1 MERIQS
7 AIIKAREA
15 RKDQQA
21 AAALADPA
29 PVLTPDLAR
38 VDFAR
43 SDPMLADPIL
53 ADPMWADPMLS
64 DPMLSGPMLADPDA
78 VDPALRAAAA
88 VDTAWRALPAYH
100 PDPKHLERGRCVSF
114 AGGPAAAH
122 FDVMRTKLLQQ
133 IRGKSWRRIA
143 ITSPGPN
150 CGKTMICLNLAFS
163 LARQHDVRCIV
174 IEMDLRRPSM
184 ARILGDTSG
193 HQLAEVLAGKAQAAD
208 HLIGHG
214 RNLGFGTNRKPSPHS
229 AELLQSPEAAAAL
242 DLIEARY
249 QPTLMLFDM
258 PPMQISDDTMAAMG
272 LMDAALLVGA
282 AESTTVAEI
291 DRCEQELATRTNVI
305 GVVLNKCRYLDK
317 SEGYGYG
324 Y

>member
-15 RKDQQA
+15 RRDQQTGA
-21 AAALADPA
+21 ARTGTPNNAAPIHPAQPPVDPLGSGSLG
-29 PVLTPDLAR
+29 PESPGPDPL
-38 VDFAR
+38 DY
-43 SDPMLADPIL
+43 
-53 ADPMWADPMLS
+53 
-64 DPMLSGPMLADPDA
+64 DA
-78 VDPALRAAAA
+78 SAIDPALLAAAD
-88 VDTAWRALPAYH
+88 VDAAWQALPAYH

-114 AGGPAAAH
+114 AGGPTAAH

-133 IRGKSWRRIA
+133 VRGKGWNRIA

-150 CGKTMICLNLAFS
+150 CGKTMITLNLAFS
-163 LARQHDVRCIV
+163 LARQHDVRCLV

-193 HQLAEVLAGKAQAAD
+193 HQISEVLAGRAAAAD

-214 RNLGFGTNRKPSPHS
+214 RNLAFGTNRKPAPRS
-229 AELLQSPEAAAAL
+229 AELLQGPEAAAAL
-242 DLIEARY
+242 EAIEARY

-272 LMDAALLVGA
+272 LMDAALLIGA

-291 DRCEQELATRTNVI
+291 DRCEQDLASRTNVM

-324 Y
+324 YDY

>member
-15 RKDQQA
+15 RKDQPPTGPSAPA
-21 AAALADPA
+21 APSAPVNSAPVNSAPVNSDPINSDPGTPVGFDPA
-29 PVLTPDLAR
+29 
-38 VDFAR
+38 
-43 SDPMLADPIL
+43 SI
-53 ADPMWADPMLS
+53 
-64 DPMLSGPMLADPDA
+64 
-78 VDPALRAAAA
+78 DPALLAAGE
-88 VDTAWRALPAYH
+88 VDAAWRVLPVWR
-100 PDPKHLERGRCVSF
+100 PNPKHLQKKRCVSF
-114 AGGPAAAH
+114 AGGAAAVP
-122 FDVMRTKLLQQ
+122 FDVMRTRLLQQ
-133 IRGKSWRRIA
+133 VRGKGWKRIA
-143 ITSPGPN
+143 ITSPGAN

-184 ARILGDTSG
+184 AGTLGDASG
-193 HQLAEVLAGKAQAAD
+193 HQMAEVLAGKATAAD
-208 HLIGHG
+208 HLIGYG
-214 RNLGFGTNRKPSPHS
+214 SNLAFGTNLRPSPHS
-229 AELLQSPEAAAAL
+229 AELLQGPAAAAAL
-242 DLIEARY
+242 DMIEARY

-258 PPMQISDDTMAAMG
+258 PPMQVSDDTMAAMG

-282 AESTTVAEI
+282 AESTTIAEI
-291 DRCEQELATRTNVI
+291 DRCEQDLAARTNVM

>member
-15 RKDQQA
+15 RRDQQA
-21 AAALADPA
+21 AAQAGQAAAPGPVARATGPVGPAAAAPGPRDLAAADLVPADFAPAA
-29 PVLTPDLAR
+29 PVG
-38 VDFAR
+38 F
-43 SDPMLADPIL
+43 DPSAI
-53 ADPMWADPMLS
+53 
-64 DPMLSGPMLADPDA
+64 
-78 VDPALRAAAA
+78 DPALRAAAE
-88 VDTAWRALPAYH
+88 VDAAWQALPLYR

-114 AGGPAAAH
+114 AGGPAAAP

-133 IRGKSWRRIA
+133 VRGKGWKRIA
-143 ITSPGPN
+143 ITSPGPG
-150 CGKTMICLNLAFS
+150 CGKTMIALNLAFS

-184 ARILGDTSG
+184 ARILGDRSG
-193 HQLAEVLAGKAQAAD
+193 HQVSEALAGRAAVAD

-214 RNLGFGTNRKPSPHS
+214 RNLGFGTNCKPVAHS
-229 AELLQSPEAAAAL
+229 AELLQGPEAVAAL
-242 DLIEARY
+242 DMIEARY

-282 AESTTVAEI
+282 AETTTIAEI
-291 DRCEQELATRTNVI
+291 DRCEQELATRTNVM

-324 Y
+324 YDY

>member
-15 RKDQQA
+15 RRDQEA
-21 AAALADPA
+21 AAQAGAQTMPGPITPGQIMPSQIQSGSAPAHVAPA
-29 PVLTPDLAR
+29 PSAG
-38 VDFAR
+38 F
-43 SDPMLADPIL
+43 DPSAI
-53 ADPMWADPMLS
+53 
-64 DPMLSGPMLADPDA
+64 
-78 VDPALRAAAA
+78 DPALLAAAD
-88 VDTAWRALPAYH
+88 VDAAWQALPAYL
-100 PDPKHLERGRCVSF
+100 PDPRHLERGRCVSF
-114 AGGPAAAH
+114 SGGPAAAH

-133 IRGKSWRRIA
+133 VRGKGWRRIA

-184 ARILGDTSG
+184 ARILGDRSG
-193 HQLAEVLAGKAQAAD
+193 HQVAEVLAGTATAAD

-214 RNLGFGTNRKPSPHS
+214 RNLGFGTNRKPASQS
-229 AELLQSPEAAAAL
+229 AELLQGPAAAAAL
-242 DLIEARY
+242 EAIEVRY

-291 DRCEQELATRTNVI
+291 DRCEQDLATRTNVI

-324 Y
+324 YDY

>member
-1 MERIQS
+1 MVERIQS

-15 RKDQQA
+15 RRDQQA
-21 AAALADPA
+21 GAALTGTPISHGPISHGPVSHGPANPAGLATPAPASPVGFDPA
-29 PVLTPDLAR
+29 A
-38 VDFAR
+38 
-43 SDPMLADPIL
+43 I
-53 ADPMWADPMLS
+53 
-64 DPMLSGPMLADPDA
+64 
-78 VDPALRAAAA
+78 DPALLAAAD
-88 VDTAWRALPAYH
+88 VDAAWQALPAYH

-114 AGGPAAAH
+114 AGGQAAAH

-133 IRGKSWRRIA
+133 VRGKGWNRIA

-150 CGKTMICLNLAFS
+150 CGKTMIALNLAFS

-184 ARILGDTSG
+184 ARILGDRSG
-193 HQLAEVLAGKAQAAD
+193 HQLAEVLAGTAVTD

-214 RNLGFGTNRKPSPHS
+214 RNLAFGTNRKPVAHS
-229 AELLQSPEAAAAL
+229 AELLQGPEAAAAL
-242 DLIEARY
+242 DKIEARY

-291 DRCEQELATRTNVI
+291 DRCEQELASRTNVM

-324 Y
+324 YDY